1 MVIGLLVFLLLFW
14 QAKTRT
20 MKRIGAAMAIFL
32 GIGVLFFCVALVGNY
47 LLAKHNL
54 PGQYQQLAELE
65 KELDN
70 LTSTSDLPGN
80 TEDLYS
86 FADEYKKVTL
96 EIDSLKKSIKNH
108 EQSLPSDPG
117 FWRVMKLWIGFDPRV
132 FIK

>member
-1 MVIGLLVFLLLFW
+1 MVIGLLIFLLLFW
-14 QAKTRT
+14 LAKTRT

-86 FADEYKKVTL
+86 FAEEHKKVSV
-96 EIDSLKKSIKNH
+96 EIDSLKASIEEK
-108 EQSLPSDPG
+108 EYYLPSNPG
-117 FWRVMKLWIGFDPRV
+117 FWRAMKVWIGFDPRV